1 MEMNY
6 ELFGFLIDNDIQLD
20 IANKRLTRIS
30 APNTERSIIMGAV
43 LLNGTTVRLLTY
55 LLMARVDGEHPV
67 PRQDIFKY
75 VWEDVGLSASSQQLW
90 KTMNELKLKLSHIGL
105 NQDFI
110 IKKGSDGYLIKQ
122 HCITKLFCC

>member
-1 MEMNY
+1 MKY

-55 LLMARVDGEHPV
+55 LLMARVDGEDPV
-67 PRQDIFKY
+67 SRQDIFKY
-75 VWEDVGLSASSQQLW
+75 VWEEVGLSASSQQLW

-110 IKKGSDGYLIKQ
+110 IKKGSHGYLIKQ